1 MVPLQIGLAQS
12 ESNTNNQNT
21 EDLQKNKDIIIL
33 NVARSYFAMKN
44 YPLAAEFFAKIPR
57 DSIYWPEAQ
66 FERAWAHFYMQDMN
80 GSLGL
85 LFTLGTPYF
94 TAEHY
99 PEAQLLRVYSLF
111 MLCKFHR
118 S

>member
-1 MVPLQIGLAQS
+1 MLGLIF
-12 ESNTNNQNT
+12 TCRT
-21 EDLQKNKDIIIL
+21 
-33 NVARSYFAMKN
+33 
-44 YPLAAEFFAKIPR
+44 
-57 DSIYWPEAQ
+57 W
-66 FERAWAHFYMQDMN
+66 N

-111 MLCKFHR
+111 MLCKFTEAEQHMAVFETQYTPHKEQLQELR
-118 S
+118 TKSKSRIVL

>member
-1 MVPLQIGLAQS
+1 MQIGLAQF

-66 FERAWAHFYMQDMN
+66 FERAWAHF
-80 GSLGL
+80 
-85 LFTLGTPYF
+85 TCRT
-94 TAEHY
+94 
-99 PEAQLLRVYSLF
+99 
-111 MLCKFHR
+111 
-118 S
+118 

>member
-1 MVPLQIGLAQS
+1 MPLPIGLAQLRA
-12 ESNTNNQNT
+12 TQT
-21 EDLQKNKDIIIL
+21 IKIPKTYKKNKDIIIL
-33 NVARSYFAMKN
+33 NVARSLFCNEKL
-44 YPLAAEFFAKIPR
+44 PVAAEFFAKIPR

-111 MLCKFHR
+111 YAL
-118 S
+118 